1 VIVDKTDVIL
11 CQLLLVNSR
20 LSYRELGKK
29 LNLSVTAVHNRIQS
43 LIQLGV
49 IRKFNAKLSLLA
61 KNGIHILV
69 FGFSKANS
77 VRDLNPKLEKNGSI
91 YWLALGGGNIFYIG
105 AYLKNIAELEGLV
118 RFVKEAA
125 QIPEPTVGIT
135 AFPIPPFV
143 KMGVNPKTKLCELDY
158 KIVRSLKD
166 NSRKPTSE
174 IAEELCVSA
183 KTVRRRLTR
192 MINNYLVLLSIDW
205 YPDASNDIIS
215 AFHVQ
220 LRPEADHDTANVIW
234 QRHYPNAMFYWGFS
248 NLPNTYLFLAWTP
261 TAKELRDMRES
272 LENEPAV
279 EAVTPNILYTGYIFP
294 TWLDTIP

>member
-1 VIVDKTDVIL
+1 MDKTDVIL

-49 IRKFNAKLSLLA
+49 IRKFNAKLSLVA

-91 YWLALGGGNIFYIG
+91 YWLAIGGGNIFYIG

-118 RFVKEAA
+118 RFIKEAA
-125 QIPEPTVGIT
+125 QIPEPTVGLTVPQMPTFMKI
-135 AFPIPPFV
+135 AV
-143 KMGVNPKTKLCELDY
+143 KPETKLCELDY

-192 MINNYLVLLSIDW
+192 MMNNSLVWLSIDW

-220 LRPEADHDTANVIW
+220 LKPEADTNTANVIW
-234 QRHYPNAMFYWGFS
+234 QKHYPNAIFYWGFS
-248 NLPNTYLFLAWTP
+248 NIPNTYLFLAWTP
-261 TAKELRDMRES
+261 TAKELRDTRES
-272 LENEPAV
+272 LENESAV
-279 EAVTPNILYTGYIFP
+279 QAVSPNILYTGYIFP
-294 TWLDTIP
+294 TWLDDIP